1 MTLRFCSFSSGSSGN
16 CYLVK
21 TNDTAI
27 LVDAGISGKKIWN
40 GLEKTETPIENLGG
54 ILITHEHSDHT
65 KSVRVL
71 AKKDKRLK
79 FYSNEKTWNELKEKA
94 PPEQSRL
101 FNTGDSFFIGDIHVK
116 TFSVSHDAADP
127 VGFSF
132 SHGDRQLCIVT
143 DTGCICED
151 LLNEMRFADLLILEA
166 NHDVD
171 MLKIGRYPWFLKQR
185 VLGEQGHL
193 SNETAAKTLLRLLKE
208 EDRKRQVLLAH
219 LSHENNFP
227 QMAYQTVKNILEE
240 EDYYIGKDI
249 GLNLLLRDQLSLIY
263 DV

>member
-21 TNDTAI
+21 TDKTAL

-40 GLEKTETPIENLGG
+40 GIEKTGTSIQDLKGV
-54 ILITHEHSDHT
+54 LITHEHSDHT
-65 KSVRVL
+65 KGVRIL
-71 AKKDKRLK
+71 AKKEKGLNFFANK
-79 FYSNEKTWNELKEKA
+79 KTWSQLKEKG
-94 PPEQSRL
+94 PSEQCQI
-101 FNTGDSFFIGDIHVK
+101 FKTGDSFLIGDIQVK

-132 SHGDRQLCIVT
+132 SKGEKQVCIVT

-151 LLNEMRFADLLILEA
+151 LLNEMRFADLLVLEA
-166 NHDVD
+166 NHDID
-171 MLKIGRYPWFLKQR
+171 MLKIGKYPWFLKQR
-185 VLGEQGHL
+185 VLGDQGHL
-193 SNETAAKTLLRLLKE
+193 SNESAAKTLVRLLKE
-208 EDRKRQVLLAH
+208 EKRKRQVLLAH
-219 LSHENNFP
+219 LSRENNFP
-227 QMAYQTVKNILEE
+227 QMAFQTVKNILEE

-249 GLNLLLRDQLSLIY
+249 GLNLLLRDQLSLVY